1 MKLSRTARLFPC
13 LLLLTVLLPA
23 AGCDWTDWLEASG
36 SEARVS
42 PVIGDLGVFPT
53 SVFCGEPNPVQVSF
67 SYSDPQDDIFL
78 VSVSARQEQSDTTVS
93 FTIPWTDVDL
103 ASSPGRAVGS
113 FFFECG
119 GPPAGVYAVTLQV
132 EDERG
137 HLSNELTFDVTLLS
151 D

>member
-42 PVIGDLGVFPT
+42 PVIGDLGVNPT
-53 SVFCGEPNPVQVSF
+53 SVFCGERNPVQVSF

-78 VSVSARQEQSDTTVS
+78 VRVTARQEQSDTTVD
-93 FTIPWTDVDL
+93 FTIAWSDVDL
-103 ASSPGRAVGS
+103 ASAPGRASGT

-119 GPPAGVYAVTLQV
+119 VPPVGVYAVTLQV

-151 D
+151 N